1 MDFIEEERANQ
12 RQRIE
17 RGEYPTQEQHQAF
30 YRLDQAINHLVEVM
44 RRDGTPLDDVRLRA
58 MQAGTCEKETE
69 EPLWFV
75 EVSEEEL
82 AEEGEARLMK
92 ATQET
97 LYTPNI
103 EDLLAS
109 VSPENPLKVT
119 HTVDPREILP
129 VVEKWVP
136 AMKAELNSLEQMPA
150 IKKHRGCEA
159 AALRRDPQV
168 IIVPSKLVFTVKPG
182 VEPGS

>member
-1 MDFIEEERANQ
+1 
-12 RQRIE
+12 
-17 RGEYPTQEQHQAF
+17 
-30 YRLDQAINHLVEVM
+30 M

-58 MQAGTCEKETE
+58 MRLESCEKETE
-69 EPLWFV
+69 ETLWFV

-82 AEEGEARLMK
+82 AEEGEARMMK

-103 EDLLAS
+103 EDLLAT

-119 HTVDPREILP
+119 HTVDPREVLP
-129 VVEKWVP
+129 VVENWVP

-168 IIVPSKLVFTVKPG
+168 VIVPSKLVFTVKSGAVSGDYRRKVRG
-182 VEPGS
+182 VACGGGAG